1 MLASVGSVP
10 FIVVLIV
17 FVPSPSGS
25 YICFLFLLPVLPDIF
40 FHDHYPLLRAIV
52 AALWA
57 FALAPPASSSSGSYR
72 RWGFLKDLLH
82 GIESDSGR
90 HERAPP
96 ASAQEEAFPGGVAR
110 PRGADVLGAHA
121 PVRVP
126 ARRRREAGDAEVGS
140 ARTGVHVACRGGG
153 ATPGAPRSSTH
164 ARLYEACRA
173 GPDEMRAAHIATLI

>member
-1 MLASVGSVP
+1 MTIILYCVR
-10 FIVVLIV
+10 L
-17 FVPSPSGS
+17 
-25 YICFLFLLPVLPDIF
+25 LLPCGPLRWRPRVLLFRKLSRVGVPQGPPPWDRIRQRQA
-40 FHDHYPLLRAIV
+40 RAR
-52 AALWA
+52 
-57 FALAPPASSSSGSYR
+57 S
-72 RWGFLKDLLH
+72 
-82 GIESDSGR
+82 
-90 HERAPP
+90 P

-164 ARLYEACRA
+164 ALLYEACRA
-173 GPDEMRAAHIATLI
+173 GPDEMRAAHIAALI